1 MGGGQMADLL
11 AYIDAGTGSMV
22 VQVVIAAIIAVPFIL
37 RTQLARG
44 VNFVKGAIGRKETEP
59 TDDTGG
65 H

>member
-1 MGGGQMADLL
+1 MPDL

-37 RTQLARG
+37 RTQLGRG
-44 VNFVKGAIGRKETEP
+44 ANFVRGIFGRKGTEP

-65 H
+65 R

>member
-1 MGGGQMADLL
+1 MADLL

-44 VNFVKGAIGRKETEP
+44 ANFVKGVLGRKESES
-59 TDDTGG
+59 TDDSGG
-65 H
+65 R